1 MSKKIITIGLIICLI
16 CLNLILL
23 ATLCTRQKE
32 LQQYSSNLEI
42 MEDSL
47 RHHILRF
54 DNLLSNYLI
63 MTEFQSMKIDRDLIL
78 YNTDG
83 QIQELGKL
91 VCQGP
96 KLIFKYSK
104 LNCDVC
110 VDEQIILLKEFT
122 EIIGSENV
130 IIISDYDNPRELTQ
144 FVRMNQLDN
153 EVPNLHDQEIIPF
166 DKSLPYYFILSRHLT
181 LQQLFIPLSGS
192 RYLTKNYFNIILR
205 SYFND

>member
-1 MSKKIITIGLIICLI
+1 
-16 CLNLILL
+16 
-23 ATLCTRQKE
+23 
-32 LQQYSSNLEI
+32 
-42 MEDSL
+42 
-47 RHHILRF
+47 
-54 DNLLSNYLI
+54 

-153 EVPNLHDQEIIPF
+153 EVLNLHDQEIIPF

-192 RYLTKNYFNIILR
+192 RYLTKNYFNLILR